1 MSENDHP
8 RGTCGMFC
16 PYCRV
21 GVLRNLE
28 AVRKY
33 EQTFDDENDIREGKM
48 SKCIIEVGHP
58 KETPATWVDSHN
70 PDLTVCD
77 HHKYQRRYRIDTC

>member
-33 EQTFDDENDIREGKM
+33 EQTFDDENDIREG
-48 SKCIIEVGHP
+48 
-58 KETPATWVDSHN
+58 SHE
-70 PDLTVCD
+70 
-77 HHKYQRRYRIDTC
+77 